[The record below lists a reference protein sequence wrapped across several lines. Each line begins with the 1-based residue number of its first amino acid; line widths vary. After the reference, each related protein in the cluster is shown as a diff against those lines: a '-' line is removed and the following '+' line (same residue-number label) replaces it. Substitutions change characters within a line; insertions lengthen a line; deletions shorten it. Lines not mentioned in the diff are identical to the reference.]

1 MRTPERSPTTTPPAS
16 TARAPS
22 PGRRPTDARFSAGL
36 AAATLVLLA
45 GGPSPAMAAGAEVH
59 EEAVLEAPASTVAA
73 GGELALTGRDFAA
86 GEDHRLRLV
95 GPLDEHDLG
104 DISPDS
110 AGTFERPVRIPREAS
125 PGRYQLEAVA
135 PDGDVVARLSLTVV
149 AASGAQEGRAAGE
162 DAEGASATADR
173 EATDAELEIGH
184 TRSAL
189 DWTVILLLLG
199 AAAGAGVT
207 LLRRKA

>member
-1 MRTPERSPTTTPPAS
+1 MRTPETRPATGTPVGTTRRRVATRSLS
-16 TARAPS
+16 V
-22 PGRRPTDARFSAGL
+22 L

-45 GGPSPAMAAGAEVH
+45 GGASPAAGAEVH

-73 GGELALTGRDFAA
+73 GDEIALAGRDFAA

-95 GPLDEHDLG
+95 GVLDEHDLG
-104 DISPDS
+104 EVSPDS
-110 AGTFERPVRIPREAS
+110 AGTFDRAVRIPREAS
-125 PGRYQLEAVA
+125 PGRYRLEAVA

-149 AASGAQEGRAAGE
+149 AGSGAQEGRAAGG
-162 DAEGASATADR
+162 DADGASTTADR
-173 EATDAELEIGH
+173 EATDEELEIDH

-199 AAAGAGVT
+199 AGAGAGVT
-207 LLRRKA
+207 LLRGRS